1 MAQSSSVPGFI
12 CKLWALVEDPDTDD
26 VICWSPNGD
35 NVKVVE
41 EQRFTKE
48 ILPRYFKHSNM
59 SSFIRQLN
67 MYGFRKV
74 IKLDS
79 GGISHVTS
87 STIEFHHPCF
97 KRANPSLLENIR
109 RKVSSVKMDD
119 TQIQQEDLHRV
130 VVNVQQMKDKQD
142 NMEEKLKSLS
152 RENKD
157 LWRELAYMRRK
168 HSQQQRLLNKVI
180 QFIMDLV
187 HENCIVGIKRKRS
200 LMPSITEEPKCKVF
214 IPSTILSDEA
224 ISLIQPNNKSQ
235 DKLQYGNL
243 ITDITVSS
251 DKTEKVQ
258 IMPEECPNESFDCV
272 TSPQAPTSNIVC
284 DSVTDSFASDEAASK
299 TECFNVQCIDRPAPE
314 CSSLIDRLEIRDF
327 LNCIDENLED
337 LQVML
342 SGKQFN
348 IDPDFVSDL
357 FNPDVPAAETN
368 MIESTSNV
376 LPVSEIFENT
386 DGTGIGK
393 EDSES
398 TGKRVVVYKNYPLLT
413 LLDELCTNWDSG
425 KANQVTPLD
434 TADCSPLIP
443 DLSADINPALPD
455 LQQPHPDLLQNVDE
469 FGSSCDATSANGEDG
484 LSSEDILACSSIPL
498 AFSEPESDC
507 TLCGVFEPPE

>member
-1 MAQSSSVPGFI
+1 
-12 CKLWALVEDPDTDD
+12 
-26 VICWSPNGD
+26 
-35 NVKVVE
+35 
-41 EQRFTKE
+41 
-48 ILPRYFKHSNM
+48 M

-152 RENKD
+152 
-157 LWRELAYMRRK
+157 
-168 HSQQQRLLNKVI
+168 
-180 QFIMDLV
+180 
-187 HENCIVGIKRKRS
+187 RS